1 MESPLQKVEIFTDGS
16 CLGNPGYGGWAAILR
31 FNGQEKELVGAAADT
46 TNNRMEIQAAISSLQ
61 ALKRPCDVTLFTD
74 SEYVRKGMI
83 EWLRPWKARGWKTAD
98 RKPVK
103 NVDLWEQLDAAMQPH
118 KIEVIW
124 VRGHNNHPENER
136 VDVLARTAAENFRN
150 GLAVN

>member
-1 MESPLQKVEIFTDGS
+1 MSEDLSHVEIFTDGS
-16 CLGNPGYGGWAAILR
+16 CLGNPGYGGWALILR
-31 FNGQEKELVGAAADT
+31 HNGVEREMSGAAVET
-46 TNNRMEIQAAISSLQ
+46 TNNRMEIQAAIEGLK
-61 ALKRPCDVTLFTD
+61 ALKRPCKVTLFTD

-136 VDVLARTAAENFRN
+136 VDLLARTAAENLRN
-150 GLAVN
+150 SR